1 MKQYQVNNIVGALQ
15 SYLSARRN
23 RGAATN
29 LMQSME
35 QDPNMDAYERQ
46 AYANAFAP
54 DYSNVGEVSGEYL
67 GYRQKKKQMEMEAE
81 NQRLS
86 RGIQAQNAKILDA
99 YRRQQLIEKRK
110 KARAAALKNLIGMKK
125 DGLSFED
132 AQRYAEAT
140 GLGDTLEAPSF
151 LGGGFEDED
160 EDEGLEG
167 EDDMD
172 VNAMFERLY

>member
-1 MKQYQVNNIVGALQ
+1 MKQYQVNNIVGALG

-35 QDPNMDAYERQ
+35 QDPNMDAYERK
-46 AYANAFAP
+46 AYANAFSP

-81 NQRLS
+81 NQRLM
-86 RGIQAQNAKILDA
+86 RAQQAQNVAQMNI
-99 YRRQQLIEKRK
+99 YRQEMLAIQRK
-110 KARAAALKNLIGMKK
+110 KQRQAALKDLYKQYGEGKDPSQLIDYGKA
-125 DGLSFED
+125 L
-132 AQRYAEAT
+132 
-140 GLGDTLEAPSF
+140 GLGDGDMMDSSL
-151 LGGGFEDED
+151 LDED
-160 EDEGLEG
+160 SLYEEQELEG

-172 VNAMFERLY
+172 VNSMFERLY